1 MSRIALKK
9 SAAKDKIIK
18 TALRLFNQ
26 QGVHHTGNE
35 QIITESGISKMTFYN
50 HFPTKAK
57 LIAEYLRL
65 MDARWFALLEKH
77 ITKTG
82 LSSHN
87 KILAIF
93 DALEEWFSD
102 PDFYGC
108 PFIRGLSDFDETD
121 DKEVTVCV
129 GQHFEKTGNLI
140 LSLLKESQIKNPE
153 SLVPPLLSLVAGAI
167 VVSHATQSP
176 APSKVNRHTAN
187 LILKNAE
194 EN

>member
-1 MSRIALKK
+1 MSR
-9 SAAKDKIIK
+9 SVSRQSVAKDKIIE

-35 QIITESGISKMTFYN
+35 QIISESGISKMTFYN

-65 MDARWFALLEKH
+65 RDVRWFALLDKH
-77 ITKTG
+77 TQKSG
-82 LSSHN
+82 LKPRD

-93 DALEEWFSD
+93 DALEEWFSE

-121 DKEVTVCV
+121 DKEVTACV
-129 GQHFEKTGNLI
+129 GQHFEKTGELI
-140 LSLLKESQIKNPE
+140 LGFLKEAKIKNPE
-153 SLVPPLLSLVAGAI
+153 SLVQPLLTLVAGAI

-176 APSKVNRHTAN
+176 ASSKVNRVTAD

-194 EN
+194 GA